1 LLNSKIGRG
10 RNEKKTL
17 GKITCGYIFYCDG
30 FYITGNYN
38 LQRPQES
45 KIWNGWSF
53 DATDGLSRDQV
64 ESTLLQGGQQY
75 YGYEYA
81 TLAQTSALLD
91 SYYSGN
97 IKDVDDG
104 WRISTATAAFNFLT
118 DFTETYAQILPAGV
132 TFSRELMMV
141 MM

>member
-1 LLNSKIGRG
+1 MKKRLWVKLLAG
-10 RNEKKTL
+10 
-17 GKITCGYIFYCDG
+17 IFFIVMASTSQATILTTAAG
-30 FYITGNYN
+30 IEN
-38 LQRPQES
+38 LE
-45 KIWNGWSF
+45 WLEF